1 MTQQLVPIAPQQIH
15 AIPVG
20 EFHDPGFWKKI
31 KRVAVRLTRDGLEH
45 ALMLYYAAQQPETP
59 KWAKAT
65 VYGALAYF
73 VLPIDS
79 IPDITPA
86 IGYSDDL
93 LVLTAAVST
102 IAAHINDEVRLLAH
116 GKLNSL
122 IGQV

>member
-1 MTQQLVPIAPQQIH
+1 MTQQLVPITPQQIH

-20 EFHDPGFWKKI
+20 DFHDPGFWKKI
-31 KRVAVRLTRDGLEH
+31 KRVAAKLTRDGLEH

-79 IPDITPA
+79 IPDITPVV
-86 IGYSDDL
+86 GYSDDL
-93 LVLTAAVST
+93 LILTAAVTT
-102 IAAHINDEVRLLAH
+102 IAAHINDEVRRLARTR
-116 GKLNSL
+116 LVSL
-122 IGQV
+122 IG